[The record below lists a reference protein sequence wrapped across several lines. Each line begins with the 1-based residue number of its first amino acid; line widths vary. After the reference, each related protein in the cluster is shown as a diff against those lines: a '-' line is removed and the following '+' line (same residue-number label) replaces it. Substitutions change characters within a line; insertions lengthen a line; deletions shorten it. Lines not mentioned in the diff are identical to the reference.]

1 MLNPFL
7 SDLIAIGGMILYIHN
22 LRNKSGYI
30 MATYFAYCGLIA
42 SIWIVFGIFLAS
54 RFYPNYSHNK
64 QFCSELGAK
73 GSPTERLSPLIN
85 NYPLG
90 ILFCFF
96 GYAVIQMKDSSIMSI
111 IVGSLII
118 IHGIGTWV
126 AGYFPMDA
134 NAYTKSPSFNCKVH
148 SWAGFIMLLALLI
161 APLLMV
167 FSPTNQLITTPFKIF
182 SIASILSAFYFLFKM
197 AKAIKKKTNPGLH
210 QRLSYGAQLVWLSGL
225 SLVLIQ

>member
-1 MLNPFL
+1 MLNPFISNL
-7 SDLIAIGGMILYIHN
+7 TIVNGMILYSYH
-22 LRNKSGYI
+22 LRYKSEYI
-30 MATYFAYCGLIA
+30 MTTYFTYCGLIA
-42 SIWIVFGIFLAS
+42 SIWIIFGVFFAAK
-54 RFYPNYSHNK
+54 FYPNYNHNK

-73 GSPTERLSPLIN
+73 GSPTEKLSPLIN

-96 GYAVIQMKDSSIMSI
+96 GFAVIQMEYGTMFSVIA
-111 IVGSLII
+111 GSLII

-126 AGYFPMDA
+126 AGYFPMDE

-148 SWAGFIMLLALLI
+148 SWAGLTMLLALLI

-167 FSPTNQLITTPFKIF
+167 LTPTTEYITTSFKVF
-182 SIASILSAFYFLFKM
+182 SVLSIVVTIYFIHKLTKSY
-197 AKAIKKKTNPGLH
+197 KERTNPGLH

-225 SLVLIQ
+225 SLVLI

>member
-7 SDLIAIGGMILYIHN
+7 SNLTVINGMLLCIHN
-22 LRNKSGYI
+22 LRYKSGYI
-30 MATYFAYCGLIA
+30 MTTYFAYCGLIA
-42 SIWIVFGIFLAS
+42 SIWIVFGVFLAAK
-54 RFYPNYSHNK
+54 FYPNYNHNK

-73 GSPTERLSPLIN
+73 GSPTERLSPIIN

-96 GYAVIQMKDSSIMSI
+96 CFAVIQMKDSSIVSVI
-111 IVGSLII
+111 TGSLII

-161 APLLMV
+161 AQLLMV
-167 FSPTNQLITTPFKIF
+167 FSPINQSITTPFKIF
-182 SIASILSAFYFLFKM
+182 SIASILATVYFIYKM
-197 AKAIKKKTNPGLH
+197 AKTIKNKTNPALY

-225 SLVLIQ
+225 SLVLTQ